1 MHFRFF
7 ALMILLST
15 PAGGFAADKTDRKK
29 RPTPSTE
36 SNRKGGDNKNVNEL
50 FREARKFY
58 DAEKYGEATVAFN
71 RIIKKY
77 PTHQP
82 SLLLYARS
90 LYKLEK
96 SNEAYYLFSRVNPQ
110 LLDPDAAYE
119 YGQIFYAKQQYGP
132 ALMAFQKIPENHAF
146 ADLARYYGGVC
157 AVKLKQYEVAED
169 MMSKA
174 LVLPEKEARS
184 RSLYL
189 KHIARLRELRQKQS
203 LAAERV
209 QERARL
215 KSELD
220 AAEKSAP
227 TAPASAAP
235 GATSPAEPAKPAA
248 PVEYAHKGFES
259 VTKRVELG
267 ALSAVQTLQK
277 NQFSEERVELRQIFL
292 QLHGGTMLPI
302 SPRPNQSSAA
312 LGLQIFG
319 KGYESA
325 TDGGEFIKTRD
336 TDKSPVVDN
345 VTPIADKTTIG
356 EFNLSLWGEIPL
368 QNDYWLSLTGSFY
381 VEAPKLERKDR
392 TGNRSGVLKIGQL
405 KEKYSILGTG
415 SITEGFNSATDVEL
429 TTFHAD
435 LSMSYKINEEF
446 STDITAAYENFG
458 YQVTSIDGA
467 DSIIAGVLGVTH
479 TMPLNFSF
487 NLKTDFEYL
496 GNFLYHQKNDETG
509 AIREIDANGQ
519 RIKVLAK
526 LSLSP
531 FPWMKASV
539 YGKSHQTTWTVNNP
553 EDERTFKINNYDYLA
568 EYGVNASINLFF

>member
-1 MHFRFF
+1 MHFRLF
-7 ALMILLST
+7 ALMILIST
-15 PAGGFAADKTDRKK
+15 TAESFAADKTDRKK
-29 RPTPSTE
+29 RPA
-36 SNRKGGDNKNVNEL
+36 SNVDSPRKTTDAKNVNEL

-58 DAEKYGEATVAFN
+58 DGEKYGEATVAFN
-71 RIIKKY
+71 KIIKKY

-132 ALMAFQKIPENHAF
+132 ALMAFQKIPDNHAF

-157 AVKLKQYEVAED
+157 AVKLKQYELAED

-215 KSELD
+215 KSELE

-227 TAPASAAP
+227 AAPASTAPGVTPVSDPAKATAPA
-235 GATSPAEPAKPAA
+235 
-248 PVEYAHKGFES
+248 EYVHKGFES

-267 ALSAVQTLQK
+267 IRSAVQTLQK
-277 NQFSEERVELRQIFL
+277 NQYSEQQSKLRQIFL
-292 QLHGGTMLPI
+292 EIHGGAILPGA
-302 SPRPNQSSAA
+302 PRPNQNSAA

-325 TDGGEFIKTRD
+325 TDGAEFVKIRD
-336 TDKSPVVDN
+336 ADTPPIVTS
-345 VTPIADKTTIG
+345 VTPIRNKTTIG
-356 EFNLSLWGEIPL
+356 EFNLSLWGEFPI
-368 QNDYWLSLTGSFY
+368 QNDYWVSLSGSYFI
-381 VEAPKLERKDR
+381 EAPKLERKDR
-392 TGNRSGVLKIGQL
+392 IGNRSGLLKIGQL
-405 KEKYSILGTG
+405 KEKYSVLGTG
-415 SITEGFNSATDVEL
+415 SITENFNSSTDVES
-429 TTFHAD
+429 TTYHAD

-446 STDITAAYENFG
+446 SADVTAAYEN
-458 YQVTSIDGA
+458 YAYEVTSIDGS
-467 DSIIAGVLGVTH
+467 DSLVAGVLSLTH
-479 TMPLNFSF
+479 SMPLNFSF
-487 NLKTDFEYL
+487 NLKTDFEFL
-496 GNFLYHQKNDETG
+496 DNFIYHFKSPESG
-509 AIREIDANGQ
+509 SEREISADGQ
-519 RIKVLAK
+519 RIKVQGK

-531 FPWMKASV
+531 FSWLNLSV
-539 YGKSHQTTWTVNNP
+539 LGKSHQTTWVTPDP
-553 EDERTFKINNYDYLA
+553 EEEVIFKINNFDYLA
-568 EYGVNASINLFF
+568 EYSVNANINLFF